1 MRRFVW
7 LGLLASPLL
16 GCGNLLGLGE
26 FDDAAPGAGGAGS
39 TTTTTASTSGTG
51 GASSSSTTT
60 SSADSTTSTSSGM
73 TCTPGEVVDC
83 AYTADPPSSQDVG
96 PCHAGTQECLQD
108 GSGFDDC
115 VGEVGP
121 QPEDCANPGIDEDCD
136 GTPDDT
142 CACVPGTKT
151 SCYTGPNGTE
161 NVGLCK
167 AGSAACDADGLG
179 YMACMGDILPS
190 PETCADVADEDCNA
204 VECALWAKRM
214 GDASDQ
220 YIIGVGSNAQDEVYV
235 AGNFTGAL
243 DIGAGNQFSV
253 GANDLWVAKLKADGS
268 PVWFTAIPGIVAGH
282 MKVDGQGNVV
292 VTGSFSGTVT
302 VGGMAYT
309 AVGAGD
315 QIVIRFGSAGAV
327 LWARALDTVNT
338 TSIALTT
345 NDDILVTG
353 MLTSALDLG
362 TGALPYAGAADVYF
376 ARLAA
381 SDGHTIFAKSIGS
394 AGLEEGVAI
403 AASGAGLI
411 DVFGYYNGPLS
422 IGGNAL
428 TPASAANFRTFLAQY
443 DANGVYQLS
452 TSYGFFSYPL
462 HVVIPSSGKIYL
474 GINFSGTIDTGGIAA
489 QATGPADG
497 VIAEYTSGGFLQKL
511 TQVGGTGAESIT
523 ALATDPAGN
532 VLVAF
537 DYTETLSFAGA
548 NLSAIGT
555 KDVGIAKLDSQTNL
569 VWTRGF
575 PGLMNSNQQVV
586 VGASKGSLGVLA
598 AGYFQGDTNVGGI
611 PLPAA
616 GGADAFV
623 ASFLAQ

>member
-7 LGLLASPLL
+7 LGLLVSPLVA
-16 GCGNLLGLGE
+16 CGNLLGLGE

-39 TTTTTASTSGTG
+39 TTTTATTSGTG
-51 GASSSSTTT
+51 GASSSATTT
-60 SSADSTTSTSSGM
+60 SSTDATSSTSSGM
-73 TCTPGEVVDC
+73 VCTPGEIVDC
-83 AYTADPPSSQDVG
+83 PYTADPPSTEGVG
-96 PCHAGTQECLQD
+96 PCHAGTKACLQD
-108 GSGFDDC
+108 GSGFEDC

-121 QPEDCANPGIDEDCD
+121 QPEDCANPGIDEDCN

-142 CACVPGTKT
+142 CACAPGTKT
-151 SCYTGPNGTE
+151 NCYTGPGGTE

-167 AGSAACDADGLG
+167 AGSATCNDDGMG
-179 YMACMGDILPS
+179 YMPCVGDVLPV
-190 PETCADVADEDCNA
+190 PETCANVADEDCNA
-204 VECALWAKRM
+204 VECAVWAKRM

-220 YIIGVGSNAQDEVYV
+220 YIVGVGSNAQDEVYV

-253 GANDLWVAKLKADGS
+253 GAGDLWVAKLKPDGN
-268 PVWFTAIPGIVAGH
+268 PVWFTSIPGISVVH

-302 VGGMAYT
+302 VGGLTYT
-309 AVGAGD
+309 AVGASD

-345 NDDILVTG
+345 NDDILLTG

-362 TGALPYAGAADVYF
+362 TGPLPFAGATDLYF

-381 SDGHTIFAKSIGS
+381 TDGHTIFAKSIGS
-394 AGLEEGVAI
+394 AGAEEGVAI

-411 DVFGYYNGPLS
+411 DVFGYYNGALS
-422 IGGNAL
+422 INGNAL
-428 TPASAANFRTFLAQY
+428 TPAAGGSFRTFLAQY
-443 DANGVYQLS
+443 DSNGNYQLS

-474 GINFSGTIDTGGIAA
+474 GINFAGNIDPGGLAA
-489 QATGPADG
+489 QATGASDG
-497 VIAEYTSGGFLQKL
+497 LVAEYTSGGFLQKL
-511 TQVGGTGAESIT
+511 NQISGPGAESIT
-523 ALATDPAGN
+523 GLATDPAGN

-537 DYTETLSFAGA
+537 DYTGTVNFLGGNMTAA
-548 NLSAIGT
+548 GT
-555 KDVGIAKLDSQTNL
+555 KDVGLAKFDGQSNL
-569 VWTRGF
+569 VWMRGF
-575 PGLMNSNQQVV
+575 PGLVNSNQQVA
-586 VGASKGSLGVLA
+586 VGASKGSLNVLA
-598 AGYFQGDTNVGGI
+598 AGYFQGDTNLGGI